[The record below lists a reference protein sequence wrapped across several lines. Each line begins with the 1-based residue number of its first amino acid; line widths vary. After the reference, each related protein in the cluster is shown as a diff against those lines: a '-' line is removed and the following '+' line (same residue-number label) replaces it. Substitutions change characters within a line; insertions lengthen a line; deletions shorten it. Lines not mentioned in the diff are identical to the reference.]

1 MDCGGE
7 GWVLPVGTMMK
18 VLLLPY
24 PLWRADLTL
33 SHLLQFFLV
42 LIKVLLLLIFEITFS
57 SAGYGTYIS
66 FPCPVT
72 KYPDKSNLGD
82 RGLILAHSTR
92 SWSHRGRDSRQ
103 ESDAAGHIIAKSR
116 EQMHECSHSACSLL
130 LYSLEPKLRE
140 GCHPLPG
147 WVFPH
152 QLT

>member
-7 GWVLPVGTMMK
+7 GWVLPVGTTMK

-42 LIKVLLLLIFEITFS
+42 LIKVLLLLIFEVIFS
-57 SAGYGTYIS
+57 NTGYGTYIS

-82 RGLILAHSTR
+82 RGLILAHSAR
-92 SWSHRGRDSRQ
+92 SWSHHGRDVK
-103 ESDAAGHIIAKSR
+103 AGI
-116 EQMHECSHSACSLL
+116 
-130 LYSLEPKLRE
+130 
-140 GCHPLPG
+140 
-147 WVFPH
+147 
-152 QLT
+152 